1 MLDELIA
8 FNIRLAA
15 VILFLIR
22 NLTEV
27 DNADELLTLDDVVK
41 ADILRVLED
50 IVHDHEDSRAPH
62 AGIAVIMQPC
72 ILWQGF
78 VELQELVDIGIIRAE
93 MILQRQAE
101 VIGTMLLDHLFLGAD
116 FIVVNIDRGKNYILL
131 IIEAVDGFYRAA
143 LERCKLLFF
152 QRDDDIFCASI
163 IAPIVVSEPA
173 NSRAIEVAMRFS
185 AQIHIVELRW
195 FYRHFLKDCFQ
206 LFFGKA
212 AGGRYIHRVHAL
224 TGRHDTGLRHTD
236 VLVAAHAEV
245 ARQLINV
252 STVNLQRKFR
262 RVLDN
267 SRSLCLSGDL
277 LHDSSWS
284 LGSP

>member
-8 FNIRLAA
+8 FDIRLAT
-15 VILFLIR
+15 VVLLLIW
-22 NLTEV
+22 NLADV
-27 DNADELLTLDDVVK
+27 DNADELLTLDDVVE

-50 IVHDHEDSRAPH
+50 IVHDHEDSRTAH

-93 MILQRQAE
+93 VILQRQAE
-101 VIGTMLLDHLFLGAD
+101 VISTMLLDHLFLGAD
-116 FIVVNIDRGKNYILL
+116 FVVVDINRGKNHVLFIVKA
-131 IIEAVDGFYRAA
+131 INRFDRAV
-143 LERCKLLFF
+143 LERSKLLFF

-173 NSRAIEVAMRFS
+173 DSRAIEVAMRFS

-206 LFFGKA
+206 LFLGET
-212 AGGRYIHRVHAL
+212 AGGRDIHRVHAL

-236 VLVAAHAEV
+236 VLIAAHAEV
-245 ARQLINV
+245 ARQLVDV
-252 STVNLQRKFR
+252 SAVNLQRKFR
-262 RVLDN
+262 RILDD

-277 LHDSSWS
+277 LHDGSWC